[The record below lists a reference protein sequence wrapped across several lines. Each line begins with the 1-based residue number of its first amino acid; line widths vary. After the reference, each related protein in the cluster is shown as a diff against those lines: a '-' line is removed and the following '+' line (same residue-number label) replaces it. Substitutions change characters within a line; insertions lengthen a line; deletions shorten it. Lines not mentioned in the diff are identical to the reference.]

1 VNILIAAFRPFG
13 ARKTNTSEEVLKYLR
28 QQPRAD
34 REIGM
39 HFAVLPVNF
48 RTTWSALKKAIAH
61 HSPDALL
68 LLGEAGVITPTIEN
82 TARNRRRYKNSE
94 IRIEK
99 NGRAAIQTS
108 FNARK
113 LAAAATGKSAP
124 QKQYWRVSQNAGNYL
139 CNFSY
144 WKALAHKPELPCIFV
159 HVSALDPGQDARSI
173 AVIAKQTIRFI
184 SAIKMELHSV
194 QNKLSAQKQ
203 LTVPGQ
209 KAGRAKRKKG
219 A

>member
-1 VNILIAAFRPFG
+1 
-13 ARKTNTSEEVLKYLR
+13 
-28 QQPRAD
+28 
-34 REIGM
+34 M

-48 RTTWSALKKAIAH
+48 RTTWPALKKAITR
-61 HSPDALL
+61 HSPDVLL
-68 LLGEAGVITPTIEN
+68 LLGEAGVITPAVESI
-82 TARNRRRYKNSE
+82 AHNRRRYRDSE

-99 NGRAAIQTS
+99 TGRAAIQTP

-113 LAAAATGKSAP
+113 LAAAATGKSAS
-124 QKQYWRVSQNAGNYL
+124 QEQRWRVSENAGNYL

-144 WKALAHKPELPCIFV
+144 WKVFAHNPKLPCVFV
-159 HVSALDPGQDARSI
+159 HVPALDPEQDARSI
-173 AVIAKQTIRFI
+173 AAIANQTIRFI
-184 SAIKMELHSV
+184 SAMKKELRSV
-194 QNKLSAQKQ
+194 KNKLSAQKQ